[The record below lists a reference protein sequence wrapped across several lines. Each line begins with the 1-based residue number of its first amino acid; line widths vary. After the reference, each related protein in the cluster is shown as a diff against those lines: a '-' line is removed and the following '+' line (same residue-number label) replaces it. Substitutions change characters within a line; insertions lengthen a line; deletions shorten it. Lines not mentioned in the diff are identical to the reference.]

1 MVKMNIRLHP
11 WVKIKRLRRR
21 KIAARRRETAKD
33 RFQGIIALTRR
44 KFLRRAC
51 DREIFSSC
59 LLLKNLAVMKQDAPV
74 SADYMLEQLKDN
86 SFLLRHV
93 YEDMVRDYRNGEYE
107 SACLRLKME
116 VGSRAAALF
125 SHILSKLDQVNP
137 AELVSYMHAF
147 EESFEEERMTQAM
160 KSNERKSLI
169 CTAASMAAVLSV
181 LMNFTAV
188 AVFMNMHDMLQNISM
203 L

>member
-1 MVKMNIRLHP
+1 MVKMKIRLHP
-11 WVKIKRLRRR
+11 RAKIKRLRRR
-21 KIAARRRETAKD
+21 KIAAHPRKSARD
-33 RFQGIIALTRR
+33 RLKKLSTLVR
-44 KFLRRAC
+44 KKFFRRAC

-93 YEDMVRDYRNGEYE
+93 YEDMIRDYRNGDYE
-107 SACLRLKME
+107 NACLRLKTE

-125 SHILSKLDQVNP
+125 SHILSKMDQVNP
-137 AELVSYMHAF
+137 AELVSYMHSF

-169 CTAASMAAVLSV
+169 CTAASMAAVLAV

-203 L
+203 F

>member
-1 MVKMNIRLHP
+1 M
-11 WVKIKRLRRR
+11 RRR
-21 KIAARRRETAKD
+21 KLAAHSRKTVKEWLA
-33 RFQGIIALTRR
+33 GVLTRIRR

-59 LLLKNLAVMKQDAPV
+59 LLLKNLAVMKEDAPV
-74 SADYMLEQLKDN
+74 SADYMLEQLKVN
-86 SFLLRHV
+86 SFLLRRV
-93 YEDMVRDYRNGEYE
+93 YEDMLRDYRNGDYE
-107 SACLRLKME
+107 NACLKLKTE

-125 SHILSKLDQVNP
+125 SHILSKMDQVNP
-137 AELVSYMHAF
+137 AELVSYMHSF

-169 CTAASMAAVLSV
+169 CTAASLAAVLAV

-203 L
+203 F

>member
-1 MVKMNIRLHP
+1 MVKMKIRLHP
-11 WVKIKRLRRR
+11 RAKIKRLRRR
-21 KIAARRRETAKD
+21 KIAAHPRKSAKD
-33 RFQGIIALTRR
+33 RLQKLSTLVR
-44 KFLRRAC
+44 KKFFRRAC

-59 LLLKNLAVMKQDAPV
+59 LLLKNLAVMKQDTPV

-93 YEDMVRDYRNGEYE
+93 YEDMIRDYRNGDYE
-107 SACLRLKME
+107 NACLRLKTE

-125 SHILSKLDQVNP
+125 SHILSKMDQVNP

-169 CTAASMAAVLSV
+169 CTAASMAAVLAV

-203 L
+203 F

>member
-1 MVKMNIRLHP
+1 MVKMKIRLHP
-11 WVKIKRLRRR
+11 RAKIKRLRRR
-21 KIAARRRETAKD
+21 KIAAHPRKSAKD
-33 RFQGIIALTRR
+33 RLQKLSTLVR
-44 KFLRRAC
+44 KKFFRRAC

-93 YEDMVRDYRNGEYE
+93 YEDMIRDYRNGDYE
-107 SACLRLKME
+107 NACLRLKAE

-125 SHILSKLDQVNP
+125 SHILSKMDQVNP
-137 AELVSYMHAF
+137 AELVSYMHSF

-169 CTAASMAAVLSV
+169 CTAASMAAVLAV

-203 L
+203 F

>member
-1 MVKMNIRLHP
+1 MVKMKIRLHP
-11 WVKIKRLRRR
+11 RAKIKRLRRR
-21 KIAARRRETAKD
+21 KIAAHPRKSAKD
-33 RFQGIIALTRR
+33 RLQKLSTLVR
-44 KFLRRAC
+44 KKFFRRAC

-59 LLLKNLAVMKQDAPV
+59 LLLKNLAVMKQDVPV

-86 SFLLRHV
+86 SFLLKHV
-93 YEDMVRDYRNGEYE
+93 YEDMIRDYRNGDYE
-107 SACLRLKME
+107 NACLRLKTE

-125 SHILSKLDQVNP
+125 SHILSKMDQVNP
-137 AELVSYMHAF
+137 AELVSYMHSF

-169 CTAASMAAVLSV
+169 CTAASMAAVLAV

-203 L
+203 F